1 MKKCNSNFLKIIV
14 NKGKLK
20 IEVVKIHEKMKQHDL
35 REKNEQMILLL
46 FAKVVIMKEKSRG
59 EEHI

>member
-46 FAKVVIMKEKSRG
+46 FAKVVIMKKKS
-59 EEHI
+59 

>member
-1 MKKCNSNFLKIIV
+1 MKKRNSNILKIIV